1 MSRKTWVT
9 ERRAPEER
17 LVVAALLSGAGAFLD
32 AFTWL
37 GHGGV
42 FANAQTGNVV
52 LLGLFAAAR
61 QWPDAIAHIPPIAA
75 FFCGVFLAQALRRA
89 AGHRAARVS
98 LTVEMALLGVVAV
111 LPRGFA
117 DWPIVVGIAFVAAF
131 QSSSFPKVEGA
142 AFSSVMTTGNLR
154 RAAEALFAGLT
165 GRADDGSLRLA
176 AVFGTLCVT
185 FALGAALG
193 AFCTARLANF
203 AVVVPMGLLLLAMV
217 LASERRPAG
226 TAAAV

>member
-1 MSRKTWVT
+1 MRVT
-9 ERRAPEER
+9 AARAPEER

-52 LLGLFAAAR
+52 LLGLFAAER
-61 QWPDAIAHIPPIAA
+61 KWPDAVAHVPPIAA
-75 FFCGVFLAQALRRA
+75 FFCGVFLAQALRYV
-89 AGHRAARVS
+89 GGQRAARVS
-98 LTVEMALLGVVAV
+98 LAIEIVLLGVVAA

-117 DWPIVVGIAFVAAF
+117 DWPIVVGIAFVAAL

-142 AFSSVMTTGNLR
+142 LYSSVMTTGNLR
-154 RAAEALFAGLT
+154 RAAEALFAGVT
-165 GRADDGSLRLA
+165 GRGEAGSSRLA
-176 AVFGTLCVT
+176 AVFATVCVT

-193 AFCTARLANF
+193 AFCTARLANV
-203 AVVVPMGLLLLAMV
+203 AVVVPIGLLLGALV
-217 LASERRPAG
+217 LVRG
-226 TAAAV
+226 